1 MTPLFG
7 PIFQLYPT
15 ISQQAWL
22 KKFLQKIFG
31 NFNFLSHLVALE
43 FWPESL
49 DSILPQK
56 IIDERKIQ
64 NESFETRFS
73 RIQKVFNSRNEKVV
87 TRSEFRYGY
96 AAVFTRYFNAEV
108 PEITLPDWFD
118 SKGDEVL
125 YNLDL

>member
-1 MTPLFG
+1 MALYINFTRRFLNRLGPEKFTSKNFG
-7 PIFQLYPT
+7 D
-15 ISQQAWL
+15 
-22 KKFLQKIFG
+22 
-31 NFNFLSHLVALE
+31 FNFLDHLEALE

-49 DSILPQK
+49 DAILPQK

-125 YNLDL
+125 YNLNL